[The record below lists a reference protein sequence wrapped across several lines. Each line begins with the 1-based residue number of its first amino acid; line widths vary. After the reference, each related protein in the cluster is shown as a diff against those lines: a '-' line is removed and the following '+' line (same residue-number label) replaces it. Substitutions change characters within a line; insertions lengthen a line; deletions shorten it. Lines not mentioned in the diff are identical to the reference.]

1 VVAEYAQVF
10 EIIAAVPLMDE
21 KEYGELRV
29 YYEKGKGLDEIDE
42 RGFNIKESTQR
53 IWKGERDLA
62 VLTKGL
68 DADSALIV
76 QRILMHTLSIEQK
89 VREFLENGGVDT
101 DDEEEQ
107 EEENASNKN

>member
-1 VVAEYAQVF
+1 MF

-42 RGFNIKESTQR
+42 RGFNIKPSVQR
-53 IWKGERDLA
+53 IWTGERDLA
-62 VLTKGL
+62 ALTAGL
-68 DADSALIV
+68 DADSAMIV

-89 VREFLENGGVDT
+89 VREFLENGGVDAEE
-101 DDEEEQ
+101 DEEDDA
-107 EEENASNKN
+107 ASKN